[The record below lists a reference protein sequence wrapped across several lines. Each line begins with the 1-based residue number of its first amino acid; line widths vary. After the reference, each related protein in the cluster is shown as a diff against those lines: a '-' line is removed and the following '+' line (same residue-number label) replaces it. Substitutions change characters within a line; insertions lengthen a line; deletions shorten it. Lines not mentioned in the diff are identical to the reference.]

1 MRIREAI
8 GQALPMLVDSPQQV
22 VRHADIERAM
32 RPAGEDIDVV
42 RHGLEWAAKGIAR
55 SSSNTLTRHCRACPG
70 NLWCDRT
77 GPCERRHG
85 PAEQVRGWRLVFVPA
100 ARKGDWTV
108 GV

>member
-8 GQALPMLVDSPQQV
+8 GQALTMLVDSPQQV

-55 SSSNTLTRHCRACPG
+55 SSSNTLTRYCRACPG
-70 NLWCDRT
+70 NLWRSD
-77 GPCERRHG
+77 ERRVG
-85 PAEQVRGWRLVFVPA
+85 KGLVSTCSFRWSPYTS
-100 ARKGDWTV
+100 KKKKNS
-108 GV
+108 